1 MLKRRHIPEP
11 HNEHPN
17 VVPLIDVML
26 CIIVF
31 YMLAAKIGVA
41 SGADESIR
49 IPVTTLGSEL
59 NKVGGGTNTLIL
71 NVRERV
77 GEPAVTAMVDG
88 GSGQLVELPLTDT
101 TSGRR
106 TLRDTLRAFIVGKD
120 GVQGTADDNPQLKV
134 VIRADGEMTYKS
146 FMPVMLNITDA
157 GVTNI
162 LHNTAKPGS
171 AAAGGTP

>member
-1 MLKRRHIPEP
+1 MLKRRQIPESRAT
-11 HNEHPN
+11 HPN

-31 YMLAAKIGVA
+31 YMLAARIGVS

-77 GEPAVTAMVDG
+77 GEPVVTAMVDG
-88 GSGQLVELPLTDT
+88 GSGQLVELALTDPT
-101 TSGRR
+101 GKRP
-106 TLRDTLRAFIVGKD
+106 LRDTLHALLIGKD
-120 GVQGTADDNPQLKV
+120 GLPNTADDNAQYKV
-134 VIRADGEMTYKS
+134 VIRADGEMTYQS
-146 FMPVMLNITDA
+146 FMPVMLSVTDA
-157 GVTNI
+157 GITNI
-162 LHNTAKPGS
+162 LHNTAKPQ
-171 AAAGGTP
+171 

>member
-1 MLKRRHIPEP
+1 MPIRRRHIPDS
-11 HNEHPN
+11 HGEHPN

-49 IPVTTLGSEL
+49 IPVTTLGKEL
-59 NKVGGGTNTLIL
+59 GEVGSTNTLIL

-77 GEPAVTAMVDG
+77 GEPLVTAMVDG
-88 GSGQLVELPLTDT
+88 GNGQLQELPIED
-101 TSGRR
+101 RR
-106 TLRDTLRAFIVGKD
+106 AGTRPLRDTLHALIIGKD
-120 GVQGTADDNPQLKV
+120 GIPNTADDNPSLKV
-134 VIRADGEMTYKS
+134 IVRGDSEMKYKT
-146 FMPVMLNITDA
+146 FMPVMLSITDA

-162 LHNTAKPGS
+162 FHNTAKPK
-171 AAAGGTP
+171 